1 MKINN
6 ILYITITSLSI
17 ILLVVFGQKN
27 RNVENKIKTKGID
40 TIGTVVNRTQ
50 GIGNGGIT
58 VFGVW
63 FDFYVDGEL
72 IKSDQL
78 LTGKSDYDQAI
89 VGMKYKVKYLIG
101 DPHTKSMIFINEPI
115 KDEYQNI
122 EEERDRIRSSY
133 KNANV
138 FLRKNARPI
147 NELKYFLE

>member
-6 ILYITITSLSI
+6 ILYISITSLSI
-17 ILLVVFGQKN
+17 ILLIIFGWKN
-27 RNVENKIKTKGID
+27 RKLENKIETKGID

-63 FDFYVDGEL
+63 FDFYVDGKL

-78 LTGKSDYDQAI
+78 LSGKNEYDQAI
-89 VGMKYKVKYLIG
+89 VGMKYKIKYLPG
-101 DPHTKSMIFINEPI
+101 NPSTKSMIFIYKPI
-115 KDEYQNI
+115 KGEYQNI
-122 EEERDRIRSSY
+122 DKERDRIRSSY
-133 KNANV
+133 KNADV

-147 NELKYFLE
+147 NELKYFIE